1 MIEER
6 GFSQQLFYRALGTR
20 RCRAP
25 HVRRRDCAH
34 DNARCHGSH
43 DALPARFDARPCS
56 SQHRLYWHGLS
67 VACSCPCNQSL
78 SQDST
83 TCCYQA
89 FQASQKRRYKPNNVS
104 CASMSARRCPWV
116 AMPCNLLYRAYR
128 RGRASNARPYV
139 HQRIN
144 DSPASPANAK
154 WPRHACESMLAPHR
168 LQAQSGPAT
177 PANRRQPRH
186 TYESMLAP
194 HRLQA
199 QSGPATIR

>member
-89 FQASQKRRYKPNNVS
+89 FQASQKRRKPPPCCLKCCDSTSLRVIPSEVS
-104 CASMSARRCPWV
+104 AANGVEESKCDTVPLASRSFDYA
-116 AMPCNLLYRAYR
+116 AL
-128 RGRASNARPYV
+128 RPL
-139 HQRIN
+139 R
-144 DSPASPANAK
+144 
-154 WPRHACESMLAPHR
+154 
-168 LQAQSGPAT
+168 SG
-177 PANRRQPRH
+177 
-186 TYESMLAP
+186 
-194 HRLQA
+194 
-199 QSGPATIR
+199 